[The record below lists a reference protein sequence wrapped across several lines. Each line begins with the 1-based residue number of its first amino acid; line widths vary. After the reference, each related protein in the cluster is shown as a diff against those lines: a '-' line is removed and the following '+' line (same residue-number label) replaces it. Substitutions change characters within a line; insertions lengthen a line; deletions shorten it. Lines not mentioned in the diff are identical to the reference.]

1 MRVARRA
8 WPPVRCVVAW
18 STLLLYPGGHARPSA
33 SPRLDILLIGPV
45 VRRRLRCLFPAS
57 GTSAEFSGRTL
68 AIRMRRHGCGASS
81 STSAGRVEPHQ
92 RFAVNPGGGDGGVQ
106 GELGAR
112 SIMDDEEQ
120 HSAQRMPSP
129 VPKRSVMVSGHKT
142 SVSLEEP
149 FWQALREI
157 ATARGLTVRALI
169 SLVDEKREQGNL
181 SSALRVF
188 VLEHFRAACQ
198 KEIKA

>member
-1 MRVARRA
+1 M
-8 WPPVRCVVAW
+8 
-18 STLLLYPGGHARPSA
+18 
-33 SPRLDILLIGPV
+33 
-45 VRRRLRCLFPAS
+45 
-57 GTSAEFSGRTL
+57 
-68 AIRMRRHGCGASS
+68 
-81 STSAGRVEPHQ
+81 
-92 RFAVNPGGGDGGVQ
+92 N
-106 GELGAR
+106 
-112 SIMDDEEQ
+112 DEEQ
-120 HSAQRMPSP
+120 ASAQRMPSP
-129 VPKRSVMVSGHKT
+129 VPKRSVVVSGHKT